1 MRIDLLLKWIVFT
14 IGIVFITL
22 GILAFTPVP
31 FHMYWYLGED
41 TVRDG
46 VNDSVFSPDY
56 VIMYGGGGMPSE
68 SNLLRL
74 YYTAEFANAIHKPI
88 VLVHPEDS
96 VCQEEM
102 KRFLVNYGVSADSII
117 YMTDGSNTRSQTVCL
132 AETFPYLKQKSLL
145 VISSPEHLS
154 RTLKCLR
161 KCGFNKIRGI
171 ASFEHA
177 VDFDLKLNKEKL
189 HGNNFVPSVKSIKL
203 RYTYW
208 NYLELEIK
216 CIREYIALSYY
227 WLKDWI

>member
-1 MRIDLLLKWIVFT
+1 MVFT
-14 IGIVFITL
+14 IGVVFLTL

-31 FHMYWYLGED
+31 FHMHRYLGED
-41 TVRDG
+41 TVWERDT
-46 VNDSVFSPDY
+46 DSAFSPDY

-74 YYTAEFANAIHKPI
+74 YYTAEFANALHKPI

-102 KRFLVNYGVSADSII
+102 TRFLVNYGISADSIV

-132 AETFPYLKQKSLL
+132 ADTFPYLKQKSLL
-145 VISSPEHLS
+145 VISAPEHLS
-154 RTLKCLR
+154 RTLKRLR
-161 KCGFNKIRGI
+161 KCGFNQIRGI

-177 VDFDLKLNKEKL
+177 VDFDLELNKEKL
-189 HGNNFVPSVKSIKL
+189 HGNNFVPNVKSIKL

-208 NYLELEIK
+208 NYLELEIR
-216 CIREYIALSYY
+216 CIREYIALAYY